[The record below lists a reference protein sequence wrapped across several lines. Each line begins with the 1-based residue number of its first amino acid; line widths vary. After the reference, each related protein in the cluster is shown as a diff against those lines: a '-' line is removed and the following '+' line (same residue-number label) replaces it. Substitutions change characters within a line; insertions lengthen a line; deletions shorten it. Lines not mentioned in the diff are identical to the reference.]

1 MGKKVR
7 IFTTSSCHY
16 CTQAKEYFAEK
27 GIEFETVDVT
37 SDAAA
42 LKEMKSLTGG
52 GRSVPVIV
60 VNGEVIIGFDRGAV
74 EKALQARE
82 PG

>member
-1 MGKKVR
+1 MEKKVR
-7 IFTTSSCHY
+7 IYTTSSCHY
-16 CTQAKEYFAEK
+16 CAQAKAYFTEK

-42 LKEMKSLTGG
+42 LTEMKRLTGG
-52 GRSVPVIV
+52 ARSVPVIV
-60 VNGEVIIGFDRGAV
+60 VNGEVIIGFDLGAV

-82 PG
+82 QG